1 VIYIETGNID
11 KIDDFTK
18 SFSKAMP
25 LDEDK
30 QIYTLESTIDSGDD
44 FIKGQMKRQNIP
56 YYTDLLQCSVLEESG
71 EDSGYETY
79 KGIFIDRDS
88 GDFKVL
94 SGRFPDKKAMIRKYG
109 DESKPYIA
117 RKVFEAPVFKWIEEN
132 AKSALDA
139 YLMYS
144 TAMSKWKHISMLKD
158 YYYKAMEE
166 MPEMFSKAR
175 QLDVVTGNEGD
186 LHEDTITDYHI
197 TTPKRIEAKLQFF
210 DANNDMIEEQWDKI
224 LLKASDKNKTKSPL
238 ILNRI
243 KDFFKDSEELK
254 NNTEY
259 VKVLFKDGKESIV
272 TKEEIKN
279 GFAGDDSYAK
289 GYNIPDDEYSF
300 RSHRLWQKIPVQKD
314 KPNGQIKDFVPDY
327 KEPEQNEFDD
337 ENQEYKYVL
346 MGGHGRVNGVMF
358 PVDAQGNQVKMDE
371 LNSINVGFE
380 LDNFKHGLKDA
391 QVWKQAKRQLSNV
404 PEELQDSVY
413 GIAFILPVSENSPA
427 IIGTPNSTRDLEIA
441 LQHKGQDYSSWY
453 QDGYI
458 KLFMKK
464 SDVFKN
470 ASIAELIKAT
480 DEELDISSLLGWSK
494 FNPKKKT
501 KQYAA
506 AKNTGKSFYA
516 KQFATADQFNSF
528 RNKVNKLRN
537 KEEQ

>member
-1 VIYIETGNID
+1 
-11 KIDDFTK
+11 
-18 SFSKAMP
+18 MP

-144 TAMSKWKHISMLKD
+144 TAMSKWKRISMLKD

-186 LHEDTITDYHI
+186 LHEDTITKYNLS
-197 TTPKRIEAKLQFF
+197 TPKSRHAKLQFY
-210 DANNDMIEEQWDKI
+210 DASGNMIEEQLDVLVFKSSDADKKKNPKI
-224 LLKASDKNKTKSPL
+224 LNK
-238 ILNRI
+238 I
-243 KDFFKDSEELK
+243 KDFFEDDEELK

-259 VKVLFKDGKESIV
+259 VKVLFKDGDESII

-289 GYNIPDDEYSF
+289 GYNVPDDEYSF

-327 KEPEQNEFDD
+327 KEPEQNELDD

-346 MGGHGRVNGVMF
+346 MGGHGRVTGMMF

-380 LDNFKHGLKDA
+380 LDNLKHGLKDA

-427 IIGTPNSTRDLEIA
+427 IIGTPNSTRDLEVA

-470 ASIAELIKAT
+470 ASIAELEKAT
-480 DEELDISSLLGWSK
+480 NEELDISSLLGWSK

-528 RNKVNKLRN
+528 RNKVNQLRN